1 MKSKIELYQ
10 KCHQALRELSEYR
23 HIPFI
28 EKEIKNRLLQ
38 DGAIRM
44 NALDAVM
51 TSKGDELFQ
60 SNYYIEL
67 AEKTGNEER
76 ERELRE
82 CDSLMNQIAVEKA
95 DEQNKIKRQMLLYQK
110 IIIIFSGIAE
120 LGTIV
125 SLINGCN

>member
-67 AEKTGNEER
+67 AEKIGNEER

-95 DEQNKIKRQMLLYQK
+95 DEQNKINRQMLLYQK
-110 IIIIFSGIAE
+110 IIIIFSGIAA

-125 SLINGCN
+125 SLINSCN